1 MERLRYLR
9 LTGRQKALIWL
20 TFIFTLLLGL
30 TVAAVLHMKPI
41 VVDLATARTSNAVN
55 RAVDSGR
62 VDYGRLVSFDKDAEG
77 RVTALKSNMAEFNR
91 LQAAIADDI
100 LQRMA
105 EVSTTDLSIPIGT
118 LTGSLAVTADAVN
131 NLSDAAGSIV
141 SLISVRVAQKPID
154 REHPFGHGRIEY
166 LGALGVGALILVM
179 GLELLKSGVSG
190 IITPQAMHFAW
201 VPFLILLFSIAVKG
215 ALFFFYRDAGRL
227 IDADSLKAASRDSLS
242 DVLATSAVALSM
254 VIGQFTTFPV
264 DGVMSIIVALLV
276 LKTGFDVV
284 RDQMDTL
291 MGAKTNPEL
300 GRQIIAMLNQYNEI
314 LGTHDLMIHDY
325 GPGRCVASIHAE
337 VPADANLV
345 AIHEVIDRA
354 ESDISRELHIPICIH
369 IDPIV
374 VGDPIF
380 DSITAHFNHILSQQ
394 YPGTHI
400 HDLRMVPGEN
410 VVNLVFDVAV
420 PPECK
425 DTAPLTEQLSRAA
438 KALDPRYRCVIHYDL
453 DFYNEQ

>member
-1 MERLRYLR
+1 MLFLLAALLALAIVAMTHLKPV
-9 LTGRQKALIWL
+9 LTS
-20 TFIFTLLLGL
+20 
-30 TVAAVLHMKPI
+30 
-41 VVDLATARTSNAVN
+41 LATARVSNTVNGIVTAAVN
-55 RAVDSGR
+55 ETIYSGG
-62 VDYGRLVSFDKDAEG
+62 VDYDQLISFEKDNEG
-77 RVTALKSNMAEFNR
+77 KITAVKSNMAEFNR
-91 LQAAIADDI
+91 LQASISDDI

-105 EVSTTDLSIPIGT
+105 DVSTTDLSIPIGT
-118 LTGSLAVTADAVN
+118 LTGSLAVTADAIN
-131 NLSDAAGSIV
+131 NLSDAAGSIM
-141 SLISVRVAQKPID
+141 SLISVRIAQKPLD

-190 IITPQAMHFAW
+190 IITPQAMRFAW

-254 VIGQFTTFPV
+254 VIGQFTAFPV

-300 GRQIIAMLNQYNEI
+300 GRQIIAMLNQYDEI

-337 VPADANLV
+337 VPANANLV

-354 ESDISRELHIPICIH
+354 ESDISRALHIPICIH

>member
-1 MERLRYLR
+1 MGTFASAVGVGTNILLS
-9 LTGRQKALIWL
+9 LTKVI
-20 TFIFTLLLGL
+20 
-30 TVAAVLHMKPI
+30 
-41 VVDLATARTSNAVN
+41 
-55 RAVDSGR
+55 
-62 VDYGRLVSFDKDAEG
+62 
-77 RVTALKSNMAEFNR
+77 
-91 LQAAIADDI
+91 
-100 LQRMA
+100 
-105 EVSTTDLSIPIGT
+105 IGT

-254 VIGQFTTFPV
+254 VIGQFTAFPV

-276 LKTGFDVV
+276 LKTGFEVV

-300 GRQIIAMLNQYNEI
+300 GRQIIAMLNQYDEI

-354 ESDISRELHIPICIH
+354 ESDISRALHIPICIH

>member
-1 MERLRYLR
+1 MMRLAQR
-9 LTGRQKALIWL
+9 LIRPGENPSDQPVRKRLGTFASAVGIGTNILLSL
-20 TFIFTLLLGL
+20 TKVI
-30 TVAAVLHMKPI
+30 
-41 VVDLATARTSNAVN
+41 
-55 RAVDSGR
+55 
-62 VDYGRLVSFDKDAEG
+62 
-77 RVTALKSNMAEFNR
+77 
-91 LQAAIADDI
+91 
-100 LQRMA
+100 
-105 EVSTTDLSIPIGT
+105 IGT

-254 VIGQFTTFPV
+254 VIGQFTAFPV

-300 GRQIIAMLNQYNEI
+300 GRQIIAMLNQYDEI

-345 AIHEVIDRA
+345 AIHEVIDARRA
-354 ESDISRELHIPICIH
+354 TS
-369 IDPIV
+369 
-374 VGDPIF
+374 
-380 DSITAHFNHILSQQ
+380 
-394 YPGTHI
+394 
-400 HDLRMVPGEN
+400 
-410 VVNLVFDVAV
+410 AV
-420 PPECK
+420 RC
-425 DTAPLTEQLSRAA
+425 TFRFASTLTQLSSETRFLT
-438 KALDPRYRCVIHYDL
+438 ALRRISTT
-453 DFYNEQ
+453 F

>member
-1 MERLRYLR
+1 MMRLAQR
-9 LTGRQKALIWL
+9 LIRPGESPSDQPVRKRLGTFASAVGIGTNILLSL
-20 TFIFTLLLGL
+20 TKVI
-30 TVAAVLHMKPI
+30 
-41 VVDLATARTSNAVN
+41 
-55 RAVDSGR
+55 
-62 VDYGRLVSFDKDAEG
+62 
-77 RVTALKSNMAEFNR
+77 
-91 LQAAIADDI
+91 
-100 LQRMA
+100 
-105 EVSTTDLSIPIGT
+105 IGT

-190 IITPQAMHFAW
+190 IITPQAMRFAW

-254 VIGQFTTFPV
+254 VIGQFTAFPV
-264 DGVMSIIVALLV
+264 DGMMSIIVALLV

-300 GRQIIAMLNQYNEI
+300 GRQIIAMLNQYDEI

-354 ESDISRELHIPICIH
+354 ESDISRALHIPICIH

-380 DSITAHFNHILSQQ
+380 DSITAHFLSLIHI
-394 YPGTHI
+394 
-400 HDLRMVPGEN
+400 
-410 VVNLVFDVAV
+410 
-420 PPECK
+420 
-425 DTAPLTEQLSRAA
+425 
-438 KALDPRYRCVIHYDL
+438 
-453 DFYNEQ
+453 

>member
-1 MERLRYLR
+1 MRC
-9 LTGRQKALIWL
+9 LTPPSANLEGCHDAPCPAPDSPRRKPVRPARPQTVGDVRVRCRHRDNILLSL
-20 TFIFTLLLGL
+20 TKVI
-30 TVAAVLHMKPI
+30 
-41 VVDLATARTSNAVN
+41 
-55 RAVDSGR
+55 
-62 VDYGRLVSFDKDAEG
+62 
-77 RVTALKSNMAEFNR
+77 
-91 LQAAIADDI
+91 
-100 LQRMA
+100 
-105 EVSTTDLSIPIGT
+105 IGT

-215 ALFFFYRDAGRL
+215 ALFFFYRDVGRL

-254 VIGQFTTFPV
+254 VIGQFTAFPV

-300 GRQIIAMLNQYNEI
+300 GRQIIAMLNQYDEI

-345 AIHEVIDRA
+345 AIHEVIDARRA
-354 ESDISRELHIPICIH
+354 TSAVRCTFRFASTSTQL
-369 IDPIV
+369 
-374 VGDPIF
+374 
-380 DSITAHFNHILSQQ
+380 LSE
-394 YPGTHI
+394 T
-400 HDLRMVPGEN
+400 R
-410 VVNLVFDVAV
+410 F
-420 PPECK
+420 
-425 DTAPLTEQLSRAA
+425 
-438 KALDPRYRCVIHYDL
+438 
-453 DFYNEQ
+453 

>member
-1 MERLRYLR
+1 M
-9 LTGRQKALIWL
+9 
-20 TFIFTLLLGL
+20 
-30 TVAAVLHMKPI
+30 
-41 VVDLATARTSNAVN
+41 
-55 RAVDSGR
+55 
-62 VDYGRLVSFDKDAEG
+62 
-77 RVTALKSNMAEFNR
+77 
-91 LQAAIADDI
+91 
-100 LQRMA
+100 
-105 EVSTTDLSIPIGT
+105 SIP
-118 LTGSLAVTADAVN
+118 A
-131 NLSDAAGSIV
+131 
-141 SLISVRVAQKPID
+141 
-154 REHPFGHGRIEY
+154 GHGRIEY

-190 IITPQAMHFAW
+190 IITPQAMRFAW

-215 ALFFFYRDAGRL
+215 ALFFFYRDVGRL

-254 VIGQFTTFPV
+254 VIGQFTAFPV
-264 DGVMSIIVALLV
+264 NGVMSIIVALLV

-300 GRQIIAMLNQYNEI
+300 GRQIIAMLNQYDEI

-325 GPGRCVASIHAE
+325 GPGRFVASIHAE

-345 AIHEVIDRA
+345 AIHRGYRPRGERHQPVRCTFRFA
-354 ESDISRELHIPICIH
+354 STF
-369 IDPIV
+369 DPIV

-380 DSITAHFNHILSQQ
+380 DSITAHFNYILSQQ